1 MDRPSSL
8 GQAER
13 SVNGN
18 KVGLSVVYLVQDVF
32 IAERN
37 VRVRSPATKET
48 HTCRTTQRTREVYAD
63 DNKRFAVRHNDSLTP
78 PDRGQSDSELSRIS
92 RTRS

>member
-37 VRVRSPATKET
+37 VRVRSQATQEA
-48 HTCRTTQRTREVYAD
+48 HTSRTARRTREVYAD
-63 DNKRFAVRHNDSLTP
+63 NNQRFQGRRPSW
-78 PDRGQSDSELSRIS
+78 
-92 RTRS
+92 

>member
-1 MDRPSSL
+1 MLAGAVMDRPSSF

-18 KVGLSVVYLVQDVF
+18 EVGLCLMDHVQDVF

-37 VRVRSPATKET
+37 VRVSPQAAKET
-48 HTCRTTQRTREVYAD
+48 HTGRTARRTREVYAD
-63 DNKRFAVRHNDSLTP
+63 NDKRFFAAHSIRPQFTFLA
-78 PDRGQSDSELSRIS
+78 L
-92 RTRS
+92 